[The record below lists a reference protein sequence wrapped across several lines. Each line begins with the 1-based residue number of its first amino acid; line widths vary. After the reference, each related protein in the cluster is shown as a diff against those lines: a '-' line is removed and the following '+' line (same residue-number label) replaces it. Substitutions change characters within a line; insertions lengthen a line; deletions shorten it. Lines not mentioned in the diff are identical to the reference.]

1 MTPECKDCFRV
12 RKSSSAY
19 KADGDTLH
27 CGLRRVARP
36 LCEVMR
42 GEGKECGPEGKR
54 FAPRH
59 GEAA

>member
-1 MTPECKDCFRV
+1 MTPACKDCAYV

-27 CGLRRVARP
+27 CGLRRVCRP
-36 LCEVMR
+36 TCEAMR
-42 GEGKECGPEGKR
+42 AEGKECGPKGKL